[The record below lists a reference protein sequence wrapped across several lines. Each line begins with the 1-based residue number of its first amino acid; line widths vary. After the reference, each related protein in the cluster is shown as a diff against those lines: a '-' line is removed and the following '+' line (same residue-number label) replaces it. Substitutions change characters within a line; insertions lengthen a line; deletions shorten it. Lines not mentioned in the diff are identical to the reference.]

1 MDLPVSFADRTR
13 SLLGDEEYNKLA
25 DALNDEQPVSIRLN
39 EEKLPGSSFSLF
51 HASSDRVPWS
61 ATGCYLDRRLTFTFD
76 PLFHAGCYYV
86 QEASSMF
93 VEQALKQYIGERPSV
108 MLDLCAAPGGKST
121 HARSVLPVIRNRS
134 QILAENLTKWGHP
147 GVVVTNNDPA
157 DFAGLEDFFD
167 VILTDVPCSGEGMF
181 RKDPVAVSE
190 WSPENVEICWQ
201 RQRRIISDIW
211 PSLKPG
217 GLLIYSTCTYNTKED
232 EENIRW
238 MHDEFGAEILPVD
251 APAEWNITGN
261 LLAGEDFPVYR
272 FLPHRTKGEGFFLAV
287 LRKPEGEE
295 TQIRYKST
303 SSQGKKKTGSSK
315 VNAGASKEQLLA
327 ARAWLLSAE
336 DYEVSAN
343 GMNITAFP
351 KEYISELSVL
361 QQSLRVV
368 QAGVT
373 LAEVK
378 GKDLIP
384 NHALAMSTVQVSDAF
399 PREEISYEQAI
410 AYLRKEA
417 IVLSGTTP
425 RGYVLLTYKDVPLG
439 FVKNIGNRANNLY
452 PQEWRIR
459 SGYLPDEI
467 LMLLKS

>member
-1 MDLPVSFADRTR
+1 M
-13 SLLGDEEYNKLA
+13 
-25 DALNDEQPVSIRLN
+25 
-39 EEKLPGSSFSLF
+39 
-51 HASSDRVPWS
+51 
-61 ATGCYLDRRLTFTFD
+61 
-76 PLFHAGCYYV
+76 
-86 QEASSMF
+86 
-93 VEQALKQYIGERPSV
+93 
-108 MLDLCAAPGGKST
+108 
-121 HARSVLPVIRNRS
+121 
-134 QILAENLTKWGHP
+134 
-147 GVVVTNNDPA
+147 
-157 DFAGLEDFFD
+157 
-167 VILTDVPCSGEGMF
+167 
-181 RKDPVAVSE
+181 
-190 WSPENVEICWQ
+190 EICWQ